1 MKMAGMEDLHDTVT
15 RRRRKFAGHILRL
28 PSDRPASIA
37 INWRPQGGKRRR
49 GRPRKSWQSTFR
61 EDLDDMGIDWE
72 DVREIAGNRDQ
83 WRNLVAQCSDRSRR
97 N

>member
-49 GRPRKSWQSTFR
+49 GRPRKSWQGTFR
-61 EDLDDMGIDWE
+61 EDLDDMGIVWE